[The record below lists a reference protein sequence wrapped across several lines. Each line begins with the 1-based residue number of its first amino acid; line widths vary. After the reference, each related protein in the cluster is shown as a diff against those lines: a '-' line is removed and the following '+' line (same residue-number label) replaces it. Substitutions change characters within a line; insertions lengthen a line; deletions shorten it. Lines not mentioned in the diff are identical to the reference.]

1 MHNKRIITMSC
12 LIILILCLF
21 CACNGS
27 NKTSDVTDKPE
38 ISQSAGSDETLT
50 GLPTGSPTEIPTE
63 TPTTYRD
70 TYSHSGSGYQ
80 IRYTGKSG

>member
-12 LIILILCLF
+12 LIILLLCLF

-27 NKTSDVTDKPE
+27 NKPSDVTDKPE

-63 TPTTYRD
+63 TPTEIPTEIPTLIPVQDIKYD
-70 TYSHSGSGYQ
+70 TP
-80 IRYTGKSG
+80 